1 MTGLQYNTNRQT
13 SHKDETAIQPPTDA
27 SLKGGLFFARTVGTR
42 AAGYRP
48 KAVSRPSLNRTIP
61 GRKPPGSPILRNRKS
76 KVSIEVFR
84 YDWGYTKIVT
94 YLDKNG
100 NVLRKNVQHVGY
112 NTAAG
117 GRPRADVGENPPAAP
132 S

>member
-1 MTGLQYNTNRQT
+1 MQHNPTP
-13 SHKDETAIQPPTDA
+13 ETCHQHVQAIQPPMDP

-76 KVSIEVFR
+76 KEVFR

-117 GRPRADVGENPPAAP
+117 GRPRADVGETPPAAP